1 MERSHVEIKIVVK
14 RAHTAMDLSYKLN
27 SHVKQW
33 HGITLA
39 QVACEE
45 RDGKKLSVIN
55 IPARFADYE
64 KRKRLK

>member
-1 MERSHVEIKIVVK
+1 MERPHVEIKIVVK

-39 QVACEE
+39 QVECEE
-45 RDGKKLSVIN
+45 RDEKKCL
-55 IPARFADYE
+55 
-64 KRKRLK
+64 